1 MDEFYRLCTLH
12 FTVLQLMKVLSQPE
26 YADVIGWLPDGKSFT
41 IVKPK
46 AFVADILPGQF
57 KEAKYS
63 SFTRKLHR
71 WGFQRHLRGDEAGA
85 FFHKLFQRGRLDLVE
100 KMTCYKADQGK
111 VPLSSGVSL
120 RPASLRDPVMARQ
133 GHQMN
138 RNVPMPPQQHTLTIP
153 DQFRQ
158 PMHTPSQRVGGG
170 NGVGEGS
177 VDRLNAAIELEVN
190 RRLKE
195 RIAAATLSRQALA
208 LMQQQQLPG
217 MNSDMNFE
225 GSSGNNNNMSSLG
238 INLLG
243 KDVHIGFNINDST
256 TMMDRAT
263 NRTPFSATG
272 TGQDSLGLSASAMQ
286 QQQHAQQQWQL
297 QQQQLQLQQLQQQQ
311 AQQQQQFQQQ
321 GIWGGQPFSFENNQ
335 GM

>member
-1 MDEFYRLCTLH
+1 MIPTFFLTRFVEFFYELSIVLCVYKCILG
-12 FTVLQLMKVLSQPE
+12 VQLMKVLSQPE
-26 YADVIGWLPDGKSFT
+26 YADVIAWLPDGKSFT

-71 WGFQRHLRGDEAGA
+71 WGFQRHLRGEEAGA

-111 VPLSSGVSL
+111 VPLSSGASL
-120 RPASLRDPVMARQ
+120 RPVSLRDPIMARQ
-133 GHQMN
+133 GQQMN
-138 RNVPMPPQQHTLTIP
+138 RSVQMPPQQQSLTMP
-153 DQFRQ
+153 DHFRQ
-158 PMHTPSQRVGGG
+158 PMHAPSQRVGGG

-208 LMQQQQLPG
+208 LMQQQQLPVI
-217 MNSDMNFE
+217 NSEMNFE
-225 GSSGNNNNMSSLG
+225 GPSGNNNNMSSLG

-243 KDVHIGFNINDST
+243 KDDCIRSIRFNINNSAT
-256 TMMDRAT
+256 IMDRAT
-263 NRTPFSATG
+263 NHNPCFR
-272 TGQDSLGLSASAMQ
+272 
-286 QQQHAQQQWQL
+286 L
-297 QQQQLQLQQLQQQQ
+297 QEPGKTVW
-311 AQQQQQFQQQ
+311 A
-321 GIWGGQPFSFENNQ
+321 
-335 GM
+335 